1 MHDPELMTPPD
12 IGQNHDE
19 RDAWLRTLTVRRGAA
34 PLHRQIHHLVRTG
47 IEDGR
52 LASGIQLPSE
62 GHLAA
67 GWGVSVAPVRHA
79 LLDLTSEGYLERGQG
94 RGTFVRSSKLEEKLS
109 ILSSFS
115 NSPASQGDDSQI
127 TMVSSGLV
135 PALKEVADA
144 LGTGRRR
151 LTHIQRV
158 ASIGGSPV
166 ALLSAYLDPLRFPG
180 IEKGHLE
187 GGSLYRTLA
196 NSFGV
201 KLERAQTV
209 LEATNCG
216 DEEAGLL
223 GLRTGTTVLRV
234 DSITYSQDNVP
245 VEFSRVLY
253 HMERF
258 RFSLESYRFDDRI
271 IHLPTGGQNNAH
283 VSLPEDS
290 ADKQTSRAG
299 HLSDPATETR

>member
-1 MHDPELMTPPD
+1 MPPTPD
-12 IGQNHDE
+12 LGQNHDD

-34 PLHRQIHHLVRTG
+34 PLHRQIHRLVRTG
-47 IEDGR
+47 IEEGR
-52 LASGIQLPSE
+52 LASGTQLPSE
-62 GHLAA
+62 GNLAA

-94 RGTFVRSSKLEEKLS
+94 RGTFVRSPKIEEKLS

-115 NSPASQGDDSQI
+115 NSPANQASGSQI
-127 TMVSSGLV
+127 KMISSGLV
-135 PALKEVADA
+135 PTLKEIAEA

-151 LTHIQRV
+151 LTLIQRV

-180 IEKGHLE
+180 IEKGVLD

-201 KLERAQTV
+201 ELVRAQTV

-223 GLRTGTTVLRV
+223 GLRPGTTVLRV
-234 DSITYSQDNVP
+234 DSTTYNQDDVP
-245 VEFSRVLY
+245 VEYSRVLY
-253 HMERF
+253 HMDRF
-258 RFSLESYRFDDRI
+258 TFSLESHRFDDRI
-271 IHLPTGGQNNAH
+271 IHVPTNGRSSGGPAVPGN
-283 VSLPEDS
+283 S
-290 ADKQTSRAG
+290 ADKQVTGVDSI
-299 HLSDPATETR
+299 SDAAKGR